1 MQKNVLL
8 PTIIA
13 FIGVATILVSIF
25 LPYASATEEY
35 AELLKESPNTI
46 QSENV
51 NMTNSDIINL
61 SLIETIKIYYY
72 EDIDIFYKYFVP
84 SAVLSIALFSLINLI
99 FVFKKKPIAI
109 MIFNVLV
116 LGMFNALN
124 WDFKDRNAVA
134 YYHTYHLG
142 ISIYIFYFAVATTFI
157 GAILMLVNKAKEKR
171 KKLWKLTTNN
181 TK

>member
-1 MQKNVLL
+1 MKKNILL

-35 AELLKESPNTI
+35 AKLLKESPNMM

-51 NMTNSDIINL
+51 NMKNSDIINV
-61 SLIETIKIYYY
+61 SLVETCKIYYY
-72 EDIDIFYKYFVP
+72 EDIDNFYKYFVP
-84 SAVLSIALFSLINLI
+84 SAVFSIALFSIINFI

-116 LGMFNALN
+116 LGIFNALN

-142 ISIYIFYFAVATTFI
+142 ISIYIFYFAFATTFI
-157 GAILMLVNKAKEKR
+157 GAILMLINKAKEK
-171 KKLWKLTTNN
+171 KKEIIEINN
-181 TK
+181 E